1 MNDSK
6 PPREWRIHGNYLR
19 GFLEDN
25 EEVHVIEYSAYESLI
40 ESLILSKKQRDQW
53 EMKARESEEDYLHC
67 VDQLNNKESEL
78 KFENNDL
85 KVLLKSLEDQLRYE
99 RDAKQAYMQ
108 QMEAVEIE
116 LNQLKKEN
124 NELKAELAAAREVL
138 KHSMEIIDGEFC
150 IGSQHHPVCDECR
163 KALEKIKDEP

>member
-6 PPREWRIHGNYLR
+6 PPREWWIHGNYLR

-25 EEVHVIEYSAYESLI
+25 EEVHVIEYSAYKSLI

-85 KVLLKSLEDQLRYE
+85 KVLLKSLEGQLSYE
-99 RDAKQAYMQ
+99 RDAKQAYME
-108 QMEAVEIE
+108 QMEAVEVA
-116 LNQLKKEN
+116 LK
-124 NELKAELAAAREVL
+124 R
-138 KHSMEIIDGEFC
+138 SMEIIDGEFC
-150 IGSQHHPVCDECR
+150 VGDNHHPVCDECR
-163 KALEKIKDEP
+163 KALEKVKDEPWPNPFTGKSH